1 MLFSCQKS
9 SAFYGVPPGWVRLHL
24 RAAQSSAP
32 SDRSF
37 DRYRKTVVAVDAQL
51 RAVRRACDRIEIETL
66 VELSGIEPLTPW
78 LQTRC
83 SPS

>member
-1 MLFSCQKS
+1 MTFIRSIQLSKNS
-9 SAFYGVPPGWVRLHL
+9 LSIIKLKKYRKITSL
-24 RAAQSSAP
+24 RAQ
-32 SDRSF
+32 
-37 DRYRKTVVAVDAQL
+37 KM
-51 RAVRRACDRIEIETL
+51 